1 MKTYAFATRT
11 AKEIMRDPLNIAF
24 GLGFPIVLIVLLSII
39 QSNIPAEL
47 FTIESL
53 APGICIFGL
62 SFMTLFSATL
72 VSKDRESAFF
82 YRLCTTP
89 LTVYDFIFGYT
100 LPILPIAVL
109 QTSVTYAF
117 SFIFGLP
124 FSVNILL
131 SVVFTFPISVIFIAV
146 GLICGTVFT
155 SKQVGG
161 FCGALFTN
169 LTAWLSG
176 IWFDIELTGGIFKTI
191 GKILPFFHAVELQRA
206 IISGNLE
213 KMFPHIWW
221 ILGYAF
227 GLAVIAVFIFLR
239 KMKSK

>member
-1 MKTYAFATRT
+1 MRTYAFATRT
-11 AKEIMRDPLNIAF
+11 AKEIMRDPLNVAF

-39 QSNIPAEL
+39 QTNIPAEL
-47 FTIESL
+47 FAIESL

-82 YRLCTTP
+82 NRLYTTP
-89 LTVYDFIFGYT
+89 LTAYDFILGYT
-100 LPILPIAVL
+100 LPIMPIAVL
-109 QTSVTYAF
+109 QTVVTYAF

-124 FSVNILL
+124 LSANILV
-131 SVVFTFPISVIFIAV
+131 SIAFTLPISVIFIAV
-146 GLICGTVFT
+146 GLICGTIFT

-161 FCGALFTN
+161 LCGALFTN

-176 IWFDIELTGGIFKTI
+176 IWFDINLVGGFFKTV
-191 GKILPFFHAVELQRA
+191 GEILPFFHAVELQRA
-206 IISGNLE
+206 IVSGNFE
-213 KMFPHIWW
+213 NIFPHIWW

-227 GLAVIAVFIFLR
+227 GLGIIAVFIFLR
-239 KMKSK
+239 KMKSR